1 MMERIAKYMSRWFV
15 LGNLFRP
22 IIPFTINLLY
32 WKPAKGDN
40 VGDLLSIII
49 YRPFC
54 KYICPLG
61 AIYSIFNPIS
71 IFRYRLDKDKCI
83 NCGKCKKVC
92 QMNIDPVENCNHLE
106 CIRCGRCKNAC
117 PVDAISYGV
126 RK

>member
-1 MMERIAKYMSRWFV
+1 MSTWSY
-15 LGNLFRP
+15 
-22 IIPFTINLLY
+22 FTQ
-32 WKPAKGDN
+32 
-40 VGDLLSIII
+40 
-49 YRPFC
+49 F
-54 KYICPLG
+54 
-61 AIYSIFNPIS
+61 FNPIS
-71 IFRYRLDKDKCI
+71 IFRYRLDTDKCI